1 MENIRTTNEIAEMIC
16 NCISCDYCKVKEK
29 CDELYGEKKTE
40 GMCVKM
46 WLGWLNGNI
55 KATF

>member
-1 MENIRTTNEIAEMIC
+1 MENIKTSKEIAEMMC
-16 NCISCDYCKVKEK
+16 YCISCDNCKVKEK
-29 CDELYGEKKTE
+29 CDELYGENKTE

-46 WLGWLNGNI
+46 WQDWLKGNI